1 MLPVGT
7 LLAVLGLL
15 LCRSAAVCTSDILLF
30 LGFGLYLT
38 LVGVFPIAATAKG
51 NTILQDF
58 LKVLFASHILWG
70 LMGPIG
76 LIGLIGLMGLM
87 GLIGPIGP
95 MKLMV
100 EQSYARECHGD
111 AILVTSHND
120 MVVAH
125 RSAGLGY
132 ELHTAL
138 VGTLDIVAKGEE
150 SI

>member
-7 LLAVLGLL
+7 LLAVFGLL
-15 LCRSAAVCTSDILLF
+15 LCRSAAVCTSDVLLF
-30 LGFGLYLT
+30 LGLGLYLT
-38 LVGVFPIAATAKG
+38 LVGVFPFTATAKG
-51 NTILQDF
+51 NAILQDF
-58 LKVLFASHILWG
+58 LKVLFASHILC
-70 LMGPIG
+70 
-76 LIGLIGLMGLM
+76 GLM

-100 EQSYARECHGD
+100 EQSYACECHGD

>member
-38 LVGVFPIAATAKG
+38 LVGVFPFTATAKG
-51 NTILQDF
+51 NAILQDF
-58 LKVLFASHILWG
+58 LKVLFASHILLG

-76 LIGLIGLMGLM
+76 LMSPM

-111 AILVTSHND
+111 AILVTCHDD

>member
-7 LLAVLGLL
+7 LLAVFGLL
-15 LCRSAAVCTSDILLF
+15 LCRSAAVCSSDVLLF
-30 LGFGLYLT
+30 LGLGLYLT
-38 LVGVFPIAATAKG
+38 LVGVFPFTATAKG
-51 NTILQDF
+51 NAILQDF

-70 LMGPIG
+70 LMGP
-76 LIGLIGLMGLM
+76 IGLIGLMGLM

-125 RSAGLGY
+125 RAAGLGNK
-132 ELHTAL
+132 LHTAL

>member
-1 MLPVGT
+1 MLPIGT
-7 LLAVLGLL
+7 LLAVFGLL
-15 LCRSAAVCTSDILLF
+15 LCRSAAVCSSDVLLF

-38 LVGVFPIAATAKG
+38 LVGVFPFTATAKG
-51 NTILQDF
+51 NAILQDF
-58 LKVLFASHILWG
+58 LKVLFASHILLG

-76 LIGLIGLMGLM
+76 LMSPM

-100 EQSYARECHGD
+100 EQSYACECHGD
-111 AILVTSHND
+111 AILVTCHDD
-120 MVVAH
+120 MVVAN
-125 RSAGLGY
+125 RSAGLGN
-132 ELHTAL
+132 EFHTAL